1 MQDETKISENEAL
14 QIEENA
20 ESIDVGAIPTG
31 TGEPTEPE
39 YQPKNKYERVLYT
52 VYKDETL
59 TEILHIS
66 SIAIVLLT
74 VYAFFSRIMA
84 LIAYPVAVAE
94 LLIITG
100 VPFIVVSVIRKIIN
114 APRPYEVLEF
124 YSKKPKAKRGQSFP
138 SRHVFS
144 VFVIATALMTC
155 NAFLGLALILGGI
168 ILSVLRVI
176 LGIHFIRDVVAG
188 GIIGIV
194 SGAIGILVLGLIH

>member
-1 MQDETKISENEAL
+1 M
-14 QIEENA
+14 
-20 ESIDVGAIPTG
+20 
-31 TGEPTEPE
+31 
-39 YQPKNKYERVLYT
+39 
-52 VYKDETL
+52 
-59 TEILHIS
+59 
-66 SIAIVLLT
+66 
-74 VYAFFSRIMA
+74 
-84 LIAYPVAVAE
+84 
-94 LLIITG
+94 
-100 VPFIVVSVIRKIIN
+100 
-114 APRPYEVLEF
+114 LEF

-155 NAFLGLALILGGI
+155 NVFLGLALILGGI

>member
-52 VYKDETL
+52 VYKDENL

-84 LIAYPVAVAE
+84 LIAHPVAVAE

-155 NAFLGLALILGGI
+155 NVFLGLALILGGI